1 MSGQAEHGTCPTGHH
16 EAMEAGTKD
25 RKGQL
30 GGTHGHHQ
38 AFIRDHLSGSHEM

>member
-1 MSGQAEHGTCPTGHH
+1 MSGRAEHGTCPTGHH

-25 RKGQL
+25 RKEQELQL

-38 AFIRDHLSGSHEM
+38 AFIRDQLSGV